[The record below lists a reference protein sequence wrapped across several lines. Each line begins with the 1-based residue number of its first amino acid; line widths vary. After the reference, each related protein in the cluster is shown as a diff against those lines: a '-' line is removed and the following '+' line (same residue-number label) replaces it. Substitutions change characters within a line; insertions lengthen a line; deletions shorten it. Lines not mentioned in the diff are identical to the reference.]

1 MDGTIRRNH
10 EETAMTVYDVLE
22 MMYGFVL
29 TTGIFD
35 LSWRLVFMWC
45 VGGFF
50 LYLGI
55 AKNYEPLLLLP
66 IGFGIFIVNFPNVPL
81 MGMNEQGVRNLIQI
95 FYHYGLE
102 WTVMPCVIFLGL
114 GALTDF
120 GPLIANPKMLLVGAG
135 AQLGVFVTFTGTVLA
150 GFTLKEA
157 ASVGIIGGAE
167 GPTTIYLTQL
177 LAPQLLG
184 PNALAAYSYMAM
196 VPLIQPPIMRWM
208 TNDSERRIRMRQ
220 LRPVSQREKI
230 LFPLITAAVVAILVP
245 SVTPLMGMFMLG
257 NLLRESGVVGRLA
270 ETAGGALMNVMII
283 FLALSIGATMSADK
297 FFHPRTLLVFGLGLA
312 DFVVCTIGGILT
324 VKLMNLFLKE
334 KINPLIGSA
343 GVSAVPMSA
352 RVSQKVGQEYDKSNY
367 LLMHAMGPN
376 LAGAIGAA
384 AAAGMFIAMFQ

>member
-1 MDGTIRRNH
+1 M
-10 EETAMTVYDVLE
+10 TAYDVLE

-29 TTGIFD
+29 TTGIFE
-35 LSWRLVFMWC
+35 LSWKLVFMWG

-81 MGMNEQGVRNLIQI
+81 MGMNEHGVRNLIEI

-102 WTVMPCVIFLGL
+102 WTVMPCIVFLGL

-167 GPTTIYLTQL
+167 GPTTIYLTQI

-184 PNALAAYSYMAM
+184 
-196 VPLIQPPIMRWM
+196 R
-208 TNDSERRIRMRQ
+208 ERARG
-220 LRPVSQREKI
+220 
-230 LFPLITAAVVAILVP
+230 LFVH
-245 SVTPLMGMFMLG
+245 G
-257 NLLRESGVVGRLA
+257 
-270 ETAGGALMNVMII
+270 
-283 FLALSIGATMSADK
+283 
-297 FFHPRTLLVFGLGLA
+297 H
-312 DFVVCTIGGILT
+312 
-324 VKLMNLFLKE
+324 
-334 KINPLIGSA
+334 
-343 GVSAVPMSA
+343 
-352 RVSQKVGQEYDKSNY
+352 
-367 LLMHAMGPN
+367 
-376 LAGAIGAA
+376 GAA
-384 AAAGMFIAMFQ
+384 HSAADHEVDDFKTGKNNTYETVETRFSD

>member
-1 MDGTIRRNH
+1 M
-10 EETAMTVYDVLE
+10 TAYDVLE

-35 LSWRLVFMWC
+35 LSWHLVFMWC

-55 AKNYEPLLLLP
+55 AKDYEPLLLVP
-66 IGFGIFIVNFPNVPL
+66 IGFGIFIVNFPHVPM
-81 MGMNEQGVRNLIQI
+81 MGVDEQGVRNLIQI

-102 WTVMPCVIFLGL
+102 WKVMPCIVFLGL

-196 VPLIQPPIMRWM
+196 VPLIQPPIMRWL
-208 TNDSERRIRMRQ
+208 TSDKERKIRMRQ

-230 LFPLITAAVVAILVP
+230 IFPLLAAAIVAILVP

-257 NLLRESGVVGRLA
+257 NLLRECGVVGRLA
-270 ETAGGALMNVMII
+270 ETAGGALMNVMIT
-283 FLALSIGATMSADK
+283 FLAVSIGATMYADN
-297 FFHPRTLLVFGLGLA
+297 FFNSRTLLIFGLGLA

-352 RVSQKVGQEYDKSNY
+352 RVSQKIGQEYDKGNY

-384 AAAGMFIAMFQ
+384 AAAGMFIAMFY